1 MLGKTPGSLDDMEE
15 ELKRTLADAARYIN
29 KTYDVE
35 GLHSSFP
42 ERLDK
47 LRKRMGDRLTRAVT
61 ERQALFECLE
71 PNHVIFAATRTYH

>member
-1 MLGKTPGSLDDMEE
+1 MEK

-42 ERLDK
+42 ERLEK
-47 LRKRMGDRLTRAVT
+47 LRKRRGDRLTEHWHDQWHVLNCRYQTKSTPQARELIIAVH
-61 ERQALFECLE
+61 RGL
-71 PNHVIFAATRTYH
+71 

>member
-1 MLGKTPGSLDDMEE
+1 MHSSSHALHPNSNLSKKHPLERGSLDDMEKE
-15 ELKRTLADAARYIN
+15 SKRTLSDAARYIN

-47 LRKRMGDRLTRAVT
+47 LKKRMGDRLTK
-61 ERQALFECLE
+61 
-71 PNHVIFAATRTYH
+71 H

>member
-1 MLGKTPGSLDDMEE
+1 MGASRSAGKASAGGLLKSISCPVPDCSERGSLDDMEK

-42 ERLDK
+42 ERLEK
-47 LRKRMGDRLTRAVT
+47 LRKTRGDRLT
-61 ERQALFECLE
+61 E
-71 PNHVIFAATRTYH
+71 H

>member
-1 MLGKTPGSLDDMEE
+1 MER

-42 ERLDK
+42 ERLEK
-47 LRKRMGDRLTRAVT
+47 LRKRRGDHLT
-61 ERQALFECLE
+61 E
-71 PNHVIFAATRTYH
+71 H